1 MADPTPLDLTQPWW
15 EQHQGRGFVLPRCD
29 SCQRFHFYPQAA
41 CPHCGHAICQA
52 APASGRGEVY
62 TFSIV
67 HRAPSPAFAAD
78 VPYAVVVVKT
88 DEGPHL
94 MARLLQVDMARIH
107 IGQRVKVAWGL
118 LPSHPHGPAFIPEEA
133 A

>member
-1 MADPTPLDLTQPWW
+1 MAVPTPLDLTQPWW
-15 EQHQGRGFVLPRCD
+15 EQHQGQGFVLPRCA

-52 APASGRGEVY
+52 VPASGRGEVY